1 MMRASFAL
9 MSVALWGSALAQND
23 ALQGLPSVSAER
35 AAIASSRA
43 SESAKFDAL
52 EAECYERF
60 AVNSCLS
67 KVQVQRRATLAE
79 IKRREQVL
87 NDAERM
93 QRGAAQIRLNE
104 EKAQEKLQKDIEA
117 ARTDNAAAQTERQKA
132 QDSQR
137 LDHANAAK
145 TASSAPRTQP
155 ALAAPVDNGAARSE
169 YERKQRE
176 AIKRRADAEKRQS
189 EKAAA
194 TASKPT
200 KPLPIPP

>member
-1 MMRASFAL
+1 MMRAIFAL
-9 MSVALWGSALAQND
+9 TLAALCGVALAQND
-23 ALQGLPSVSAER
+23 ALQGLSSVSAER
-35 AAIASSRA
+35 AAIESSRA

-52 EAECYERF
+52 EAECYQRF

-67 KVQVQRRATLAE
+67 EVQSQRRAMLGET
-79 IKRREQVL
+79 KRREQVL

-117 ARTDNAAAQTERQKA
+117 ARTDNAAAQIERQKA
-132 QDSQR
+132 QDSKR

-145 TASSAPRTQP
+145 TASSAPLTQP
-155 ALAAPVDNGAARSE
+155 APAAPVDNAAARSE
-169 YERKQRE
+169 YERKQQD

-194 TASKPT
+194 SASKPI